1 MAALELLRQLLA
13 HLSLEVVEVVAV
25 HLVMVEKVAPA
36 AVKALLEPITAL
48 LVLPIR
54 AVEVVE
60 ALMHQ
65 VVKAAAQ
72 LEQAAPVSSS

>member
-1 MAALELLRQLLA
+1 VVVAA
-13 HLSLEVVEVVAV
+13 VVE
-25 HLVMVEKVAPA
+25 HLETVEKVAQA
-36 AVKALLEPITAL
+36 VAVKALLEPITAL

-65 VVKAAAQ
+65 VVKAQLAA
-72 LEQAAPVSSS
+72 LALSSLKYLTT